1 MRSASFLVL
10 TAVGA
15 ALIGCGGSS
24 GSKTAGSDAGP
35 AGSAAATA
43 KAAPPPAPVKVS
55 ISPRHGGADP
65 RPDRGITIRA
75 TGGELTSVSVR
86 HGNETVAGTFNDD
99 KTVWRTRWA
108 LGVSRR
114 YTIVA
119 TATGPSGQTATNR
132 RTIRTLTPAQ
142 TFGPRTIMADHGT
155 YGVGMPLIFYFD
167 GPVKNRKGVER
178 ALELKT
184 SRPVVGSW
192 YWDDT
197 CGIVP
202 TCLYFRPKHY
212 WKPHT
217 TVRFTAHVNGVRFGP
232 GVFGNHDLSGT
243 IEIGRRL
250 EVIASTTKHSM
261 KVFKDHKLFARWPIS
276 TGKPGDDTPNG
287 TYLSIE
293 KGNPVVMKGE
303 DYELTVPHSVRIT
316 WSGIYLH
323 AAPWSV
329 GAQGSSNVS
338 HGCIN
343 MSPEHAA
350 IYYDMSIPGDPVT
363 IKGSSRAGVFDN
375 GWTMWFKTWKQWKRG
390 SALHQ
395 YVSAG
400 PRGSS
405 FVS

>member
-1 MRSASFLVL
+1 MRSATFLL
-10 TAVGA
+10 AAVSA
-15 ALIGCGGSS
+15 AVMGCGGGAAPDAARSAADATSS
-24 GSKTAGSDAGP
+24 AGARVSDAP
-35 AGSAAATA
+35 P
-43 KAAPPPAPVKVS
+43 AAPVTVS
-55 ISPRHGGADP
+55 ITPRHGGADA

-75 TGGELTSVSVR
+75 TGGVLTTVSVR
-86 HGNETVAGTFNDD
+86 HGNETVPGRFNDA

-119 TATGPSGQTATNR
+119 TATGPSGTTATSR
-132 RTIRTLTPAQ
+132 RTIRTLTPKQ
-142 TFGPRTIMADHGT
+142 TFGPRTIMADLGT

-167 GPVKNRKGVER
+167 GPVKNRKAVER
-178 ALELKT
+178 SLELRT

-192 YWDDT
+192 YWDDM

-217 TVRFTAHVNGVRFGP
+217 TVHFTAHVNGVRFGP
-232 GVFGNHDLSGT
+232 GVFGDHDLSGT
-243 IEIGRRL
+243 ITIGRRL
-250 EVIASTTKHSM
+250 EVVASTTEHSM
-261 KVFKDHKLFARWPIS
+261 DVFKNHKKIAHWPIS

-303 DYELTVPHSVRIT
+303 GYELTVPYSVRIT

-350 IYYDMSIPGDPVT
+350 IYYEMSIPGDPVT
-363 IKGSSRAGVFDN
+363 VTGSSRDGTFDN
-375 GWTMWFKTWKQWKRG
+375 GWTMWFKTWRQWKRG

-405 FVS
+405 FTT

>member
-1 MRSASFLVL
+1 MRSATFVFVASASA
-10 TAVGA
+10 T
-15 ALIGCGGSS
+15 LIGCGG
-24 GSKTAGSDAGP
+24 
-35 AGSAAATA
+35 GSAHSATQVTA
-43 KAAPPPAPVKVS
+43 DPPSATVATVQARPSAAPVKVA
-55 ISPRHGGADP
+55 ITPGHGGADA
-65 RPDRGITIRA
+65 RPDRGVTIRA
-75 TGGELTSVSVR
+75 TGGELTHISVR
-86 HGNETVAGTFNDD
+86 HGNETVAGTLNAA

-108 LGVSRR
+108 LAVSRK

-119 TATGPSGQTATNR
+119 TATGPSGKTTTGR
-132 RTIRTLTPAQ
+132 RTIRTLTPRQ
-142 TFGPRTIMADHGT
+142 TFAPRTIMADHGT

-167 GPVKNRKGVER
+167 GPVKKRKAVER

-184 SRPVVGSW
+184 SRPIVGSW

-202 TCLYFRPKHY
+202 TCLYFRPKRY

-217 TVRFTAHVNGVRFGP
+217 TVHFTAHVNGVRFGP
-232 GVFGNHDLSGT
+232 GVFGDHDLSGT
-243 IEIGRRL
+243 INIGRRL

-261 KVFKDHKLFARWPIS
+261 KLYKNHKQIAHWPIS

-293 KGNPVVMKGE
+293 KGNPVEMKGTGY
-303 DYELTVPHSVRIT
+303 DLSVPYSVRIT

-343 MSPEHAA
+343 LSPE
-350 IYYDMSIPGDPVT
+350 
-363 IKGSSRAGVFDN
+363 
-375 GWTMWFKTWKQWKRG
+375 
-390 SALHQ
+390 
-395 YVSAG
+395 
-400 PRGSS
+400 
-405 FVS
+405 